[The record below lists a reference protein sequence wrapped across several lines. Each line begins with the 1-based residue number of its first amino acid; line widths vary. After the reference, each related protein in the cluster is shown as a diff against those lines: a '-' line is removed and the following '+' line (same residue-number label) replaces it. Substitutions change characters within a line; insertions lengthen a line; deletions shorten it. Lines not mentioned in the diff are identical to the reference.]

1 MNNSLPQGFVGSGM
15 HAGLKSS
22 GNLDLTLIHN
32 LGPAFDA
39 AAVYTSNKVVAAP
52 VIWSREVT
60 KGKIVRAAILNS
72 GGANACTGPD
82 GFLDTHQTAEKVG
95 ELLGISSG
103 EVVVCSTGL
112 IGERL
117 PIEKILSGAQH
128 LASSLSNE
136 TLTDLARSIMTTDTV
151 PKIAEHEAQGVRT
164 VGIAK
169 GAGMLAPALAT
180 MLSVVM
186 TDSLLSSEA
195 QTIFS
200 RVCER
205 TFNRID
211 SDGCMS
217 TNDTV
222 LLMGSGASGVCL
234 SDEKLE
240 EILMEICSSLAAQL
254 IEDAEG
260 STKTVA
266 ITVKGADSE
275 ADAVEVARACARN
288 NLLKC
293 AIFGGDPNWGR
304 VLAAVGTADAKIDPL
319 MIDVTL
325 NGVQVAKS
333 SAPFEDK
340 SKVSFADRLVD
351 LVIDLNVGGAVATV
365 RTNDLSHDYVHENSA
380 YST

>member
-1 MNNSLPQGFVGSGM
+1 MSKSLPQGFVASGM
-15 HAGLKSS
+15 HAGLKTN
-22 GNLDLTLIHN
+22 GKFDLTLIQN
-32 LGPAFDA
+32 LGPSFDA
-39 AAVYTSNKVVAAP
+39 AAVYTTNKVVAAP

-60 KGKIVRAAILNS
+60 KGQIVRAAILNS
-72 GGANACTGPD
+72 GGANACTGPE
-82 GFLDTHQTAEKVG
+82 GFLDTHRTAEKIAQ
-95 ELLGISSG
+95 LLNISSG

-117 PIEKILSGAQH
+117 PMEKILDGSERLTESLANDTLIDVAQ
-128 LASSLSNE
+128 
-136 TLTDLARSIMTTDTV
+136 SIMTTDTV
-151 PKIAEHEAQGVRT
+151 PKIAELERDGVRT
-164 VGIAK
+164 VGVAK

-186 TDSLLSSEA
+186 TDA
-195 QTIFS
+195 QLPNDAQQIFS
-200 RVCER
+200 RVCDR
-205 TFNRID
+205 TYNRID

-222 LLMGSGASGVCL
+222 LLMGSGASGITL
-234 SDEKLE
+234 NSKKLE
-240 EILMEICSSLAAQL
+240 EVLMEICSSLAAQL

-266 ITVKGADSE
+266 ITVIGAASE
-275 ADAVEVARACARN
+275 SDAVEVARACARN

-304 VLAAVGTADAKIDPL
+304 VLAAVGTANAEIDSL
-319 MIDVTL
+319 AIDVNL
-325 NGVQVAKS
+325 NGIQVAKS

-340 SKVSFADRLVD
+340 LRVSFEDRLVE
-351 LVIDLNVGGAVATV
+351 LVINLNVGTSSATV

>member
-1 MNNSLPQGFVGSGM
+1 MNNQLPQGFRAAGM

-22 GNLDLTLIHN
+22 GANDLTLIEN
-32 LGPAFDA
+32 CGPRFDA
-39 AAVYTSNKVVAAP
+39 AAVYTTNKVVAAP

-60 KGKIVRAAILNS
+60 KGALVRAAILNS
-72 GGANACTGPD
+72 GGANACTGAD
-82 GFLDTHQTAEKVG
+82 GFLDTHRTAEKVG
-95 ELLGISSG
+95 ELLEISSG

-117 PIEKILSGAQH
+117 PMEKILNGAEM
-128 LASSLSNE
+128 LSLQLHNE
-136 TLTDLARSIMTTDTV
+136 SLDAIARSIMTTDTV
-151 PKIAEHEAQGVRT
+151 PKIATKDHAGVRT
-164 VGIAK
+164 VGVAK

-186 TDSLLSSEA
+186 TDAILPANA
-195 QTIFS
+195 QEIFS
-200 RVCER
+200 QVCNR

-222 LLMGSGASGVCL
+222 LLMGSGASGVELTL
-234 SDEKLE
+234 SDFEA
-240 EILMEICSSLAAQL
+240 IMMEICGSLAEQL

-266 ITVKGADSE
+266 ISVIGADSE
-275 ADAVEVARACARN
+275 DDAVEVARACARN

-293 AIFGGDPNWGR
+293 AFFGGDPNWGR
-304 VLAAVGTADAKIDPL
+304 VLAAVGTAEAEIDPL
-319 MIDVTL
+319 TIDVTL
-325 NGVQVAKS
+325 NGVKVAQN

-340 SKVSFADRLVD
+340 NLVSFSERLVE
-351 LVIDLNVGGAVATV
+351 LVIDLKIGQSHATV

>member
-117 PIEKILSGAQH
+117 PIEKILSGAQN
-128 LASSLSNE
+128 LASSLCAE
-136 TLTDLARSIMTTDTV
+136 TLTDIARSIMTTDTV

-195 QTIFS
+195 QAIFS

-380 YST
+380 YTT

>member
-1 MNNSLPQGFVGSGM
+1 M

-22 GNLDLTLIHN
+22 GALDLTLIEN
-32 LGPAFDA
+32 TGPRFDA
-39 AAVYTSNKVVAAP
+39 AAVYTTNQVVAAP

-60 KGKIVRAAILNS
+60 KGQIVRAAILNS

-82 GFLDTHQTAEKVG
+82 GFLDTHRTAEKVG
-95 ELLGISSG
+95 ELLEISSG

-117 PIEKILSGAQH
+117 PMEKILSGAQE
-128 LASSLSNE
+128 LSVAMKNESL
-136 TLTDLARSIMTTDTV
+136 DDVARSIMTTDTI
-151 PKIAEHEAQGVRT
+151 PKIAERELDGTRSVGV
-164 VGIAK
+164 AK

-186 TDSLLSSEA
+186 TDAILPADA
-195 QTIFS
+195 QDIFS
-200 RVCER
+200 RVCDR
-205 TFNRID
+205 TYNRID

-222 LLMGSGASGVCL
+222 LLMGSGASGVEL
-234 SDEKLE
+234 GGEKLE
-240 EILMEICSSLAAQL
+240 EVLMEICSSLSAQL
-254 IEDAEG
+254 IADAEG

-266 ITVKGADSE
+266 ITVTGADSE

-304 VLAAVGTADAKIDPL
+304 VLAAVGTAPAKMDPL
-319 MIDVTL
+319 SIDVTL

-340 SKVSFADRLVD
+340 NGVSFENRLVE
-351 LVIDLNVGGAVATV
+351 LVINLNVGASAATV

>member
-1 MNNSLPQGFVGSGM
+1 MSNQLPQGFRAAGM
-15 HAGLKSS
+15 HAGLKNS
-22 GNLDLTLIHN
+22 GALDLTLIQN
-32 LGPAFDA
+32 LGPHFDA
-39 AAVYTSNKVVAAP
+39 AAVYTTNQVVAAP
-52 VIWSREVT
+52 VMWSREVT
-60 KGKIVRAAILNS
+60 KGGLVRAAVLNS

-82 GFLDTHQTAEKVG
+82 GFLDTHQTAEKVA
-95 ELLGISSG
+95 ELLAISSG

-117 PIEKILSGAQH
+117 PLTKILTGVESLTAT
-128 LASSLSNE
+128 LASNSLH
-136 TLTDLARSIMTTDTV
+136 DVARAIMTTDTV
-151 PKIAEHEAQGVRT
+151 PKIAEVDADGVRT
-164 VGIAK
+164 VGVAK

-186 TDSLLSSEA
+186 TDARLPENA
-195 QTIFS
+195 QEIFA
-200 RVCER
+200 RVCDR

-222 LLMGSGASGVCL
+222 LLMGSGATGIELTPDV
-234 SDEKLE
+234 LE
-240 EILMEICSSLAAQL
+240 NVLMNICSNLAAQL

-266 ITVKGADSE
+266 ITILGAVSE
-275 ADAVEVARACARN
+275 SDAVDVARACARN

-304 VLAAVGTADAKIDPL
+304 VLAAVGTSKAHLNPL
-319 MIDVTL
+319 TIDVTL
-325 NGVQVAKS
+325 NGIEIVRDS
-333 SAPFEDK
+333 SAFEDK
-340 SKVSFADRLVD
+340 NLVSFENRLVE
-351 LVIDLNVGGAVATV
+351 LTVNLNVGLARATV

-380 YST
+380 YSS

>member
-22 GNLDLTLIHN
+22 GNLDLTLIQN
-32 LGPAFDA
+32 LGPSFDA

-82 GFLDTHQTAEKVG
+82 GFLDTHQTAEKIG

-128 LASSLSNE
+128 LAISLSNE
-136 TLTDLARSIMTTDTV
+136 TLIDIARSIMTTDTV

-195 QTIFS
+195 QAIFS

-340 SKVSFADRLVD
+340 STVSFADRLVE
-351 LVIDLNVGGAVATV
+351 LVIDLNIGRAVATV